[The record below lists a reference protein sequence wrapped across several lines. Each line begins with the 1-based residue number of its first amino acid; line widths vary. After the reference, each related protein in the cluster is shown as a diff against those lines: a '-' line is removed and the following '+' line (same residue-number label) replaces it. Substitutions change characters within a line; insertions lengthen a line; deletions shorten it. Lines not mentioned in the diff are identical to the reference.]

1 MKAITTSIAALL
13 LLTGCDNAQTSAPQR
28 PLPEV
33 GIVTLMSQPVSVV
46 SELTGRTAAAM
57 SAEVRPRVGGIIQ
70 KRLFTEGDTVKA
82 GQALYQIDPS
92 SYRAAYD
99 EAAAALKQAQALV
112 QADCQKARRYAQ
124 LVKDDGVSRQD
135 AEDAKSTCAQDKA
148 SVESKKAALESA
160 RINLNWTTV
169 TAPIA
174 GRIGISSVTP
184 GALVTAQQ
192 DTALATIRGLDS
204 MYVDLTRSSADL
216 LRLRK
221 QTLASNSDTLNV
233 SLILEDGSSY
243 SEKGRP
249 ALTEVAVDESTG
261 SVTLRAVFPNPQHQ
275 LLPGMFV
282 RARVDEGIMNDAILA
297 PQQGITRDAKGT
309 ATALVV
315 NASNKVEQRQL
326 ETGDTYGD
334 KWLVLSGL
342 KAGDK
347 LIVEGTDKVTAG
359 QEVKAEE
366 MKPTEETPD
375 VFPFLRAS
383 PGLCTGYR
391 HSHHARR
398 NAGDPHAARCAVP
411 GRGSTV
417 DQNLRHLYRC
427 LRTDAGK
434 QRDAGD
440 RAAAHRAG

>member
-1 MKAITTSIAALL
+1 MKTITTAIAALF
-13 LLTGCDNAQTSAPQR
+13 LLTGCDDVQTSMPEH

-46 SELTGRTAAAM
+46 SELTGRTTAAM
-57 SAEVRPRVGGIIQ
+57 SAEVRPQVSGIIQ
-70 KRLFTEGDTVKA
+70 KRLFTEGDIVKA

-92 SYRAAYD
+92 SYRAAYN
-99 EAAAALKQAQALV
+99 EATAALKQAQALV
-112 QADCQKARRYAQ
+112 QADCQKAQRYAQ

-135 AEDAKSTCAQDKA
+135 AEDAAATCAQDKA
-148 SVESKKAALESA
+148 SVESKKAAQQSA

-169 TAPIA
+169 TAPID

-192 DTALATIRGLDS
+192 ETALATIRGLDS

-221 QTLASNSDTLNV
+221 QTLTTNSDTLSV
-233 SLILEDGSSY
+233 SLILEDGSTY
-243 SEKGRP
+243 REKGRL

-261 SVTLRAVFPNPQHQ
+261 SVTLRAIFPNPQQQ

-282 RARVDEGIMNDAILA
+282 RANVDEGMINEAILA
-297 PQQGITRDAKGT
+297 PQQGITRDVKGN
-309 ATALVV
+309 ATALIVDA
-315 NASNKVEQRQL
+315 NNKVEQRQL
-326 ETGDTYGD
+326 ETGETYGD

-347 LIVEGTDKVTAG
+347 LIVEGTDNVTVG

-366 MKPTEETPD
+366 IHIN
-375 VFPFLRAS
+375 
-383 PGLCTGYR
+383 GG
-391 HSHHARR
+391 
-398 NAGDPHAARCAVP
+398 NA
-411 GRGSTV
+411 
-417 DQNLRHLYRC
+417 
-427 LRTDAGK
+427 
-434 QRDAGD
+434 
-440 RAAAHRAG
+440 